1 MTEGAGRRHGGSRFL
16 YEPFDTA
23 HARMD
28 THERVFEERWN
39 ALENRLSNIETSV
52 QLLERRLWVG
62 LYGVAVGIATQLAVL
77 LITKLVLI

>member
-1 MTEGAGRRHGGSRFL
+1 MSTESRHRHAGSRFL

-39 ALENRLSNIETSV
+39 ALENRLHNIETAV
-52 QLLERRLWVG
+52 QMLERRLWVG
-62 LYGVAVGIATQLAVL
+62 LYGVAVGIAVQLAVL
-77 LITKLVLI
+77 MITKLALV